1 MSAPGETGVRV
12 LVVEN
17 EAIVRQGLR
26 RLLELEPDLVV
37 VGEARD
43 GDEALERIRA
53 LTPDV
58 VLLDLRMP
66 KRDGIGVL
74 EALGATGPRTPCL
87 VLTTFDDPELLLRA
101 VRAGATG
108 YLLKDAPFEQLVTA
122 IRLVAAGGTF
132 LQPAL
137 TEGLV
142 RGFDAFRAAPEG
154 GAIVEALT
162 PRELEVLRLMAGG
175 YANKEIGDALGVAE
189 RTVKNHVSA
198 ILGKLGARDR
208 TRAVLKALEQRL
220 L

>member
-1 MSAPGETGVRV
+1 VSAKIRV

-26 RLLELEPDLVV
+26 RLLELEPELDV
-37 VGEARD
+37 VGEAKD
-43 GDEALERIRA
+43 GDEALERIDA
-53 LTPDV
+53 LRPDV

-66 KRDGIGVL
+66 GRDGIGVL
-74 EALGATGPRTPCL
+74 AALGARGPRTPCL
-87 VLTTFDDPELLLRA
+87 VLTTFDDPDLLLRA
-101 VRAGATG
+101 VRAGAMG
-108 YLLKDAPFEQLVTA
+108 YLLKDAPFEQLVVA
-122 IRLVAAGGTF
+122 IRRLAAGGTF

-142 RGFDAFRAAPEG
+142 RGFDAFRAPGDGDGSAP
-154 GAIVEALT
+154 VESLT

>member
-1 MSAPGETGVRV
+1 VTATRAPARV

-17 EAIVRQGLR
+17 ESIVRQGLR
-26 RLLELEPDLVV
+26 RLLELEPRVTV

-53 LTPDV
+53 LSPDV

-74 EALGATGPRTPCL
+74 EALGESGPKTPCL

-108 YLLKDAPFEQLVTA
+108 YLLKDAALEQLVAA
-122 IRLVAAGGTF
+122 IVRLAEGGTF

-137 TEGLV
+137 TEGLF
-142 RGFDAFRAAPEG
+142 RGFDALPTPP
-154 GAIVEALT
+154 GADVPGEPLT
-162 PRELEVLRLMAGG
+162 GRELEVLRLMAGG

-189 RTVKNHVSA
+189 RTVKNHVSS
-198 ILGKLGARDR
+198 ILAKLGARDR
-208 TRAVLKALEQRL
+208 TRAVLKALSQRL